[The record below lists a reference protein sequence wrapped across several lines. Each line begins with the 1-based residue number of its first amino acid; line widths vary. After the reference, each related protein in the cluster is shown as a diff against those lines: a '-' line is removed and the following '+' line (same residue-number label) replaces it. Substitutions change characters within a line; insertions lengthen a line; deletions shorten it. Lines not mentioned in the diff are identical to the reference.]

1 MHFNLTLIGQS
12 ISFAFFVWFCMK
24 FIWPPIVTALEERK
38 KQIADGLA
46 AAERGQHEQKLA
58 EQRASEKLREAK
70 EKAQE
75 IIAQAERRASEI
87 VEESKGQ
94 ARTEGERLL
103 EAARAEIDQEFNRA
117 REALRAQVVSLA
129 VSGAGKVLE
138 REIDAKAHDNLLN
151 ELAGNL

>member
-1 MHFNLTLIGQS
+1 MNINLTLIGQT
-12 ISFAFFVWFCMK
+12 ISFIIFVWFCMK
-24 FIWPPIVTALEERK
+24 FIWPPIVNALEERK

-87 VEESKGQ
+87 VEESKVQ
-94 ARTEGERLL
+94 ARSEGERLM

-117 REALRAQVVSLA
+117 RESLRAQVVTLA

-138 REIDAKAHDNLLN
+138 REIDAKAHDNLLD

>member
-1 MHFNLTLIGQS
+1 MNINLTLIGQT
-12 ISFAFFVWFCMK
+12 ISFIFFVWFCMK
-24 FIWPPIVTALEERK
+24 FIWPPIVNALEERK

>member
-1 MHFNLTLIGQS
+1 MNINLTLIGQT
-12 ISFAFFVWFCMK
+12 ISFIIFVWFCMK
-24 FIWPPIVTALEERK
+24 FIWPPIVNALEERK

-58 EQRASEKLREAK
+58 EQRASDKLREAK

-87 VEESKGQ
+87 VEESKSQ
-94 ARTEGERLL
+94 ARSEGERLL
-103 EAARAEIDQEFNRA
+103 EAAQAEIEQEFNRA
-117 REALRAQVVSLA
+117 REALRAQVVTLA

-138 REIDAKAHDNLLN
+138 REIDAKAHDNLLD